1 MLPLLL
7 TCAMVTV
14 SMEHSRPILRIS
26 SLMLRSLLSVICTP
40 GNRSQNFSLSS
51 FFMSDGLTYSM
62 MLVCKWGGERCGAGT
77 SPHTRHSTAQYWC
90 VMCTPAGQH
99 LWQVDT
105 GHSSASAQVEWSRGD
120 NMSAGYVSIP
130 SSDPQDPQSTTVAMS
145 ITSDRYSDKAKL
157 FSYVVWYL

>member
-1 MLPLLL
+1 MPEGREYYFISIEWNYQINVLALLQ

-62 MLVCKWGGERCGAGT
+62 MLVCK
-77 SPHTRHSTAQYWC
+77 
-90 VMCTPAGQH
+90 
-99 LWQVDT
+99 
-105 GHSSASAQVEWSRGD
+105 
-120 NMSAGYVSIP
+120 
-130 SSDPQDPQSTTVAMS
+130 
-145 ITSDRYSDKAKL
+145 
-157 FSYVVWYL
+157 